1 LAEDAAAAASVVAR
15 HLSLPEAGARRA
27 EVVRRQRHLWDVVE
41 QFDLPTPASVFVGE
55 YSAVTEVFLC
65 APDPDADV
73 LESFRW
79 WVDALFP
86 GPVLSA
92 GRAEV
97 SSGALEIAAVGAL
110 GGVGSHRVR
119 VVQYLPGIGHLMG
132 PPQAVT
138 LPELSGLLCGWHS
151 PPAAA
156 PPPPPPPAPAR
167 TGDAD
172 AATLCGPYEDVLA
185 LDCPE
190 HHEQPPL
197 AAACG
202 GEVVPAA
209 DVGEVLADPGP
220 DVVAADGVASW

>member
-1 LAEDAAAAASVVAR
+1 MPNDDRSWFSPFRPLAEDAAAAASVVAR
-15 HLSLPEAGARRA
+15 HLSSPEAGARRA

-41 QFDLPTPASVFVGE
+41 QRDLPTPASVFVGE
-55 YSAVTEVFLC
+55 YSLVTEVFLC
-65 APDPDADV
+65 APDPDGADV

-79 WVDALFP
+79 WADSLFP
-86 GPVLSA
+86 TPVLSA

-110 GGVGSHRVR
+110 AGVGSHRVR

-156 PPPPPPPAPAR
+156 PPPPP
-167 TGDAD
+167 D
-172 AATLCGPYEDVLA
+172 
-185 LDCPE
+185 
-190 HHEQPPL
+190 
-197 AAACG
+197 G

-209 DVGEVLADPGP
+209 EVGEVLADPGP